1 MIKLPLPTQ
10 GHTWPSYFTP
20 RIKQPV
26 GLRHRRKKV
35 PFFTVVADYKS
46 ASPVVNKV
54 LVPMVKYIEQNIL
67 EKMQLLLS
75 QMQVSINAG
84 KNQKSTLTLPELTVR
99 ELYYVHREILPMSLT
114 QQRKLLK
121 YIKSIKISGRSLDM
135 FLVETLRLKTISYTL
150 YDRNGT
156 FYLDAPGTTARFYLT
171 ASYRVML
178 KKYTKTFFD
187 CFARGTQIY
196 INNKAVAIGQFL
208 FFKWAQKYCVYE
220 FFYRLLAKKNQS
232 LAPRTIKKII
242 QPALVEYKNACCT
255 PTCLLTPVRKKRYAS
270 TNKHSSKNAFALIQE
285 HLSNSK
291 QSSHLGPSY
300 SAVLSSD
307 GVAAVT

>member
-1 MIKLPLPTQ
+1 
-10 GHTWPSYFTP
+10 
-20 RIKQPV
+20 
-26 GLRHRRKKV
+26 
-35 PFFTVVADYKS
+35 
-46 ASPVVNKV
+46 
-54 LVPMVKYIEQNIL
+54 MVKYIEQNIL
-67 EKMQLLLS
+67 EKMQLLLT
-75 QMQVSINAG
+75 QMRVSINAG

-156 FYLDAPGTTARFYLT
+156 FYLDPPGTIARFYLT

-220 FFYRLLAKKNQS
+220 FFYRLLAKKNLS

-255 PTCLLTPVRKKRYAS
+255 PTCVLTPVRKKRYAT
-270 TNKHSSKNAFALIQE
+270 TNSDSSKNAFALIQE
-285 HLSNSK
+285 HLHNSK
-291 QSSHLGPSY
+291 QSSHLGLPY
-300 SAVLSSD
+300 STVLSSD